1 MRSCRSLLT
10 PDGAVP
16 GRERATD
23 YVKPPTTLPEDVSTD
38 DPATG
43 AHTLSSPSAAAAA
56 DLVADGIEAGA
67 LVTLFGRCTV
77 DYEGRAASELGP
89 GDRHVML
96 KPDGAA
102 SGPRRCGP
110 APRRRVSA

>member
-1 MRSCRSLLT
+1 M
-10 PDGAVP
+10 
-16 GRERATD
+16 
-23 YVKPPTTLPEDVSTD
+23 STD
-38 DPATG
+38 DPTTG
-43 AHTLSSPSAAAAA
+43 ARTLSSPTAEAAA
-56 DLVADGIEAGA
+56 DLVADGIEASA

-102 SGPRRCGP
+102 LVHTDEGGGGLGG
-110 APRRRVSA
+110 RRRQRAGAGRRVVGGHVLR

>member
-16 GRERATD
+16 GRERVTN
-23 YVKPPTTLPEDVSTD
+23 YVKPPTALPEDVSTD
-38 DPATG
+38 DPAAG
-43 AHTLSSPSAAAAA
+43 VRTLSSPTAEAAAA
-56 DLVADGIEAGA
+56 LVGDGIEAGA

-89 GDRHVML
+89 GDRT
-96 KPDGAA
+96 G
-102 SGPRRCGP
+102 
-110 APRRRVSA
+110 